1 MQTGYLNSKRT
12 LFSLLLLL
20 SLVFYNCVTTSLSTA
35 SGGEYDAK
43 TNTTGYFV
51 LPLGSV
57 SLPGKWTKDHY
68 NSVSNQQ
75 FFKNADSVS
84 AAIAFTQCGN
94 YEFSRKDLKDFAF
107 VKAYYEWDSKY
118 LAERLKVSREI
129 LVKDSLQQY
138 IVWRLFGPKVESY
151 FLFATKNCAVHN
163 YYVATAKWTKEEK
176 VKFLQDLY
184 LKKVN

>member
-1 MQTGYLNSKRT
+1 MKTDSLHSKRIIH
-12 LFSLLLLL
+12 
-20 SLVFYNCVTTSLSTA
+20 SLVLAFTLVFCGCVSTSLSTA
-35 SGGEYDAK
+35 TGGDYDAK
-43 TNTTGYFV
+43 TNTTAYFV

-84 AAIAFTQCGN
+84 VAIAFTQCN
-94 YEFSRKDLKDFAF
+94 SYEFSRKDLKDFAF

-118 LAERLKVSREI
+118 LAERLKVNREI

-138 IVWRLFGPKVESY
+138 IVWRLFGPNVESY
-151 FLFATKNCAVHN
+151 FLFANKNCAVHN
-163 YYVATAKWTKEEK
+163 YYVSTPRWTKEEK
-176 VKFLQDLY
+176 VKFLQELY
-184 LKKVN
+184 LKK